1 MRPGPGP
8 PALRRDGAER
18 PCEDAARGGEVS
30 ELFHVLGK
38 TYMLDIL
45 HLFIQDGAGPRR
57 FVELQTRLKMSPNT
71 LSDRLKDL
79 VNAGLL
85 SRTAYN
91 EIPPRV
97 DYEATPKALDLRP
110 VFDSLNEWAGRH
122 TLKPEPDAKTAEPIP
137 AA

>member
-1 MRPGPGP
+1 MRTRTGHHIPR
-8 PALRRDGAER
+8 AEGAEK
-18 PCEDAARGGEVS
+18 PCEDDARGCEIS
-30 ELFHVLGK
+30 ELFHILGK

-45 HLFIQDGAGPRR
+45 HLFLQDGAGPRR

-71 LSDRLKDL
+71 LSDRLRDL
-79 VNAGLL
+79 VDSGLL
-85 SRTAYN
+85 SRTPYN